1 MNKLKTIGLS
11 ALAGSL
17 AVTSAYAGELAVTGS
32 AEVSIV
38 EKDQY
43 GKTGNPLGMSK
54 AVSFSGSGELDN
66 GWTMSVAHN
75 MGQGA
80 VALQQVDTSTVT
92 FNMDTMG
99 TLSFNQN
106 GSAIAAM
113 DDVMPTA
120 WEESWDGAAT
130 PPQRTRLTSGTPN
143 LQWTSAADS
152 LPMGLTISATYAPE
166 VGSGYNGSGSVS
178 QSTGLVGSAW
188 DVTLRSSALV
198 IDGLSAGVGYAEG
211 QNNTASA
218 TTAATS
224 TGSEDDS
231 MQANGYIKYAVGP
244 VTIGYQE
251 SWIDDGLKSGTS
263 TDANYYESK
272 GAGIAFNVN
281 DNLSISYNEY
291 SSTKNMIGDTTADVD
306 FETTAV
312 DIAYSMGPLSVK
324 VGDRSHDNFGY
335 DTNTTSQKEHTELN
349 ISLAF

>member
-17 AVTSAYAGELAVTGS
+17 AATSAYAGELAVTGS
-32 AEVSIV
+32 AEVSIT

-66 GWTMSVAHN
+66 GYTMSVAHN

-80 VALQQVDTSTVT
+80 AALQQVDTSTVT
-92 FNMDTMG
+92 INMDAMG
-99 TLSFNQN
+99 TLNFNQN

-113 DDVMPTA
+113 DDVVPTA

-178 QSTGLVGSAW
+178 QSTGLVGSAF
-188 DVTLRSSALV
+188 DVTLRSSALL

-211 QNNTASA
+211 ENNTVAAS
-218 TTAATS
+218 TAATS

-231 MQANGYIKYAVGP
+231 MQANAYVKYAVGP
-244 VTIGYQE
+244 ITVGFQS
-251 SWIDDGLKSGTS
+251 SWIDNGLKSGTS

-272 GAGIAFNVN
+272 GAGISFNVN
-281 DNLSISYNEY
+281 DNLSVSYSEY
-291 SSTKNMIGDTTADVD
+291 KSTKNMIGDTTADID
-306 FETTAV
+306 FETSAV
-312 DIAYSMGPLSVK
+312 DIAYSMGPLSIK
-324 VGDRSHDNFGY
+324 IGDKSHDNFGY
-335 DTNTTSQKEHTELN
+335 STAVTSQKEHTEIN

>member
-32 AEVSIV
+32 AEVTIT

-43 GKTGNPLGMSK
+43 GGTGNPLGMSK
-54 AVSFSGSGELDN
+54 VVAMNGSGELDN
-66 GWTMSVAHN
+66 GWTMSVSHN
-75 MGQGA
+75 FGNGSD
-80 VALQQVDTSTVT
+80 VLQQVDTSTVT

-99 TLSFNQN
+99 TLKFNQN

-143 LQWTSAADS
+143 VQWTSAADA
-152 LPMGLTISATYAPE
+152 LPMGLSVSATYAPE
-166 VGSGYNGSGSVS
+166 VGAGYTGSGATSA
-178 QSTGLVGSAW
+178 STGTVGSAW

-211 QNNTASA
+211 QNNTAAA

-231 MQANGYIKYAVGP
+231 MQANAYIKYAVGP

-263 TDANYYESK
+263 TDANYYEST

-291 SSTKNMIGDTTADVD
+291 SSTKNMIGDTTADID
-306 FETTAV
+306 FETTSV

-324 VGDRSHDNFGY
+324 LGDRSHDNYGY